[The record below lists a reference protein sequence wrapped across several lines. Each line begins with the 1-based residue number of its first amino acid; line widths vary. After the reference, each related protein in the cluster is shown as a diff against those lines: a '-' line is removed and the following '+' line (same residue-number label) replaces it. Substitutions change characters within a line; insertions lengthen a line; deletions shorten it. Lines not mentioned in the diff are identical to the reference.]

1 MDHLWSPWRM
11 KYLRQ
16 AEDASAPAGQ
26 SGASATGLLRPDHGR
41 AARGTGCIFCD
52 MPAEKRDAE
61 NLIVRRGERAFVI
74 LNLYPY
80 NNGHLMVVPFAHAP
94 SLEQLDTPTLTEIM
108 LLTNEGLA
116 TLRKVYS
123 PHAFNLGVNIGAAAG
138 AGIAEHVHMH
148 VVPRWTG
155 DTNYMATVAGT
166 RVIPEDLRETYQAVS
181 GAWPK

>member
-11 KYLRQ
+11 KYLRG
-16 AEDASAPAGQ
+16 EGESSRPASQ
-26 SGASATGLLRPDHGR
+26 SGASATGLLRSSSEDDRGR
-41 AARGTGCIFCD
+41 PVCVFCD
-52 MPAEKRDAE
+52 LPSQNRDAE
-61 NLIVRRGERAFVI
+61 NLIVQRGAHAFVI

-80 NNGHLMVVPFAHAP
+80 NNGHLMVVPYAHAP

-108 LLTNEGLA
+108 LLTNAGLA
-116 TLRKVYS
+116 TLRQVYN
-123 PHAFNLGVNIGAAAG
+123 PQAFNLGVNIGAAAG

-148 VVPRWTG
+148 IVPRWAG

-166 RVIPEDLRETYQAVS
+166 RVIPEDLHETYQVVS